1 MLSLTTSHTSSDS
14 NLDHTDTMAINNTIL
29 YLEDD
34 IGSQRLVKRVLENQG
49 YRVLIAGEGST
60 GIAMAKEAQ
69 PRLILMDINLPG
81 MDGKEITTRLRSL
94 PGFNQTP
101 IVALT
106 ANMSPGHRE
115 QALAAGCTGFMTK
128 PIDVQQFPDQVADF
142 LEGREEQLDEA
153 EKSQHL
159 ELYAQHLVAR
169 LEHKIT
175 ELEEANAR
183 LRELDRM
190 KSDFIALVSHE
201 LRTPLTLVSGYTFLL
216 NEKSREAKEV
226 FDYDGFSPVVAGLD
240 KGINRLGEVIN
251 EIINVARIASG
262 TLDLAIGPVRLGEVI
277 EDIIAQSVESIEHRK
292 LKVTLEGFQDLP
304 VIEGD
309 GSQLRTALDNI
320 IGNAIKYTPDGGWI
334 KISGRSVV
342 NAVSLTVADSGVG
355 IPMDEQKRIF
365 EQFHILGSIQ
375 NHSTSKSNFQGGG
388 LGLGLPVAKGII
400 EAHTGR
406 IWVDSEHQSG
416 EDNLGSAFHLL
427 LPLKQ
432 NHNVQK

>member
-1 MLSLTTSHTSSDS
+1 
-14 NLDHTDTMAINNTIL
+14 MAANNTIL

-49 YRVLIAGEGST
+49 YRVVVAGEGSS
-60 GIAMAKEAQ
+60 GIALAKQEH

-94 PGFNQTP
+94 PGFNRTP

-106 ANMSPGHRE
+106 ANISPGHRE

-128 PIDVQQFPDQVADF
+128 PIDVQQFPGQVADF
-142 LEGREEQLDEA
+142 LQGHEEQLDES
-153 EKSQHL
+153 EKSEHL
-159 ELYAQHLVAR
+159 ELYAQHLVTR
-169 LEHKIT
+169 LENKIE
-175 ELEEANAR
+175 ELEAANQR
-183 LRELDRM
+183 LRELDQM

-216 NEKSREAKEV
+216 NEKAREARESYQ
-226 FDYDGFSPVVAGLD
+226 YDGFTPVVSGLD

-262 TLDLAIGPVRLGEVI
+262 TLELAIGPVRLGELI
-277 EDIIAQSVESIEHRK
+277 DEILRQSAETIKSRGLQLHIDD
-292 LKVTLEGFQDLP
+292 LTSLP
-304 VIEGD
+304 VVEGD
-309 GSQLRTALDNI
+309 GPQLRTVLENV

-334 KISGRSVV
+334 KIKGRGLV
-342 NAVSLTVADSGVG
+342 NAVSLVVADSGVG
-355 IPMDEQKRIF
+355 IPESEQKRIF
-365 EQFHILGSIQ
+365 EQFHILGSIK

-400 EAHTGR
+400 EAHGGR
-406 IWVDSEHQSG
+406 IWVHNEKDQG
-416 EDNLGSAFHLL
+416 EPDLGSAFHIL
-427 LPLKQ
+427 LPQKQ
-432 NHNVQK
+432 NVPVSRS

>member
-1 MLSLTTSHTSSDS
+1 
-14 NLDHTDTMAINNTIL
+14 MAANNTIL

-49 YRVLIAGEGST
+49 YRVVIAGEGSS
-60 GIAMAKEAQ
+60 GIALAKQEH

-94 PGFNQTP
+94 PGFNRTP

-106 ANMSPGHRE
+106 ANISPGHRE

-128 PIDVQQFPDQVADF
+128 PIDVQQFPSQVADF
-142 LEGREEQLDEA
+142 LEGHEEQLDIS
-153 EKSQHL
+153 EKSEHL
-159 ELYAQHLVAR
+159 ELYAQHLVTR
-169 LEHKIT
+169 LENKIE
-175 ELEEANAR
+175 ELETANRR
-183 LRELDRM
+183 LRELDQM

-216 NEKSREAKEV
+216 NEKAREARDV
-226 FDYDGFSPVVAGLD
+226 HNYDGFTPVVSGLD

-262 TLDLAIGPVRLGEVI
+262 TLELAVGPVRLGELVDEILRHSDEAVKMRNLNLTI
-277 EDIIAQSVESIEHRK
+277 ED
-292 LKVTLEGFQDLP
+292 LTGLP

-309 GSQLRTALDNI
+309 GPQLRTALENV

-334 KISGRSVV
+334 KIKARSLV

-355 IPMDEQKRIF
+355 IPESEQKRIF
-365 EQFHILGSIQ
+365 EQFHILGSIK

-400 EAHTGR
+400 EAHGGR
-406 IWVDSEHQSG
+406 IWVHSEKDKD
-416 EDNLGSAFHLL
+416 EPDLGSAFHIL
-427 LPLKQ
+427 LP
-432 NHNVQK
+432 V